1 MTAAYFIELDSTD
14 DQSYAADLSADVL
27 KLSWRLGMSQPYD
40 RVSAIS
46 KAEITLQNTD
56 RRYSPEVDP
65 RLKVGRRVRI
75 RMQETPSAAIRTHFV
90 GRIRAIQPE
99 TGTLGQRRCTLTV
112 TGPEDD
118 YQQMTVLLPL
128 HVNVT
133 ADEVL
138 DTVFALPGLDDIP
151 TDFAPGIETLAFVGE
166 GWGSGVTV
174 VRIIRELVGAEHGR
188 FFTTRTGQAVMHNRT
203 QAQSAPAR
211 AATLTD
217 RAVSMICRYGDFM
230 ANRVRVSLRQRGF
243 GSAGSVVW
251 TLASPQ
257 KILPGASRD
266 LIVQFRDPN
275 GQRIGAAF
283 LIDPAPVT
291 DYSANTA
298 ANGSGSDRTAQV
310 GVSVELLSGSAAHIR
325 LTNSGID
332 SAYLLAGAQ
341 IRGTPVYFGET
352 ITVEAEDTA
361 SQAAHGVR
369 TLSLDL
375 PALDSTE
382 SAEAIT
388 AYELARRSSPRGQ
401 IVTLTLNERTHF
413 SDALQWSLFDRIRVV
428 ETQAGHDADYLIV
441 GEAHEVTRGG
451 YRHQVTW
458 TLEPVE

>member
-1 MTAAYFIELDSTD
+1 MTTAYFIELDSAD
-14 DQSYAADLSADVL
+14 DGSYAEDLSPEVL
-27 KLSWRLGMSQPYD
+27 TLSWRLGMAQPYD
-40 RVSAIS
+40 RVSALS
-46 KAEITLQNTD
+46 TAEITLRNAD
-56 RRYSPEVDP
+56 RRFSPEVDA

-75 RMQETPSAAIRTHFV
+75 RVQEAPSEAIRTHFV
-90 GRIRAIQPE
+90 GKIRAMQPD
-99 TGTLGQRRCTLTV
+99 TGTLGQRRCTLIV
-112 TGPEDD
+112 TGPEED
-118 YQQMTVLLPL
+118 YQQITALLPL
-128 HVNVT
+128 HINVT

-174 VRIIRELVGAEHGR
+174 ARIIRELVGAEHGR

-203 QAQSAPAR
+203 QARTAPALS
-211 AATLTD
+211 ATLTD
-217 RAVSMICRYGDFM
+217 RAVGMEYHYGDFM

-243 GSAGSVVW
+243 GSAGSIVW

-266 LIVQFRDPN
+266 MIVQFRDTN
-275 GQRIGAAF
+275 GQRTGAAF
-283 LIDPAPVT
+283 LIDPVPVS

-310 GVSVELLSGSAAHIR
+310 SVSVELLSGSAAHIR

-332 SAYLLAGAQ
+332 TAYLLAGAQ
-341 IRGTPVYFGET
+341 LRGTPVYFGET
-352 ITVEAEDTA
+352 LTVEAEDTA
-361 SQAAHGVR
+361 SQAAHGIR

-382 SAEAIT
+382 SAEDIA
-388 AYELARRSSPRGQ
+388 AYELSRRSSPRGQ

-413 SDALQWSLFDRIRVV
+413 YDALQWSLFDRIRVV
-428 ETQAGHDADYLIV
+428 ETQTGHDADYLII

-451 YRHQVTW
+451 YRHRVTW